1 MKHTTLLSILLLG
14 LTQLSACTDAG
25 PAENEIRLIPR
36 PVHVESYEGSFP
48 LTERCPIVADT
59 AEADLRRIAGF
70 LNERLRTA
78 AGFELPVVPAADCPA
93 VRFVATGH
101 LAAEAYRL
109 FSGPQGVRIEYSDPA
124 GAFYGLQTLLQLLP
138 PEIYARSRQRGVSWR
153 IPHVRIEDAPRFA
166 YRGMHLDVCSHFFGP
181 SYVKRYLDLMAM
193 HKLNRF
199 HWHLT
204 EDQGWRL
211 EIKRYPLLTEKG
223 SVRRETVI
231 GSCFSGFYDGTPYGG
246 YYTQEEVREIVR
258 YAAERYITVI
268 PEIEMPGHALAAISC
283 YPELSCGLEE
293 HYEPATKWGVFRQ
306 VYCPREE
313 TFRFLE
319 NVLDEV
325 FDLFPSR
332 VIHIGGDECPK
343 QSWKQ
348 CPHCQSLIRRL
359 GLKDEYELQSYFI
372 RRMERFVHSR
382 GREIIGWDEILQG
395 GLAPRAKVMSWL
407 GEQGGIEAARQHH
420 EVVMAPHTRYYLDY
434 YQADPDTEAICM
446 GHLVPLRTMYDYEP
460 VPEVLTEEER
470 RCIIGIEGCVW
481 TEYMADSSR
490 VEYMAWPRMTAIAE
504 TGWSPA
510 AGEWT
515 DFTRR
520 LEHHF
525 GRLDALQVN
534 YCRAFYNPLITL
546 NRDSAYTRIATI
558 EVDAPDAEI
567 RYTLDG
573 SEPTAAS
580 TLYAGPFVVNR
591 SQRIRAAAFRDGE
604 RLGEV
609 TAKQMY

>member
-14 LTQLSACTDAG
+14 LTLLSACTGAG
-25 PAENEIRLIPR
+25 SAEPEIRLIPR
-36 PVHVESYEGSFP
+36 PAHLACYEGAFT
-48 LTERCPIVADT
+48 LTDRCPIVVDT
-59 AEADLRRIAGF
+59 TDTDLRRIADF

-78 AGFELPVVPAADCPA
+78 AGFEMPVLPAVDRPS
-93 VRFVATGH
+93 VRFVATDG
-101 LAAEAYRL
+101 LTAEAYRL
-109 FSGPQGVRIEYSDPA
+109 QVGPEGVRIEYSDPA

-138 PEIYARSRQRGVSWR
+138 REIYARSRQRGISWR

-181 SYVKRYLDLMAM
+181 SYVKRYIDLMAM

-231 GSCFSGFYDGTPYGG
+231 GSCFSDFYDGTPYGG

-325 FDLFPSR
+325 FDLFPSQ

-434 YQADPDTEAICM
+434 YQADPETEAICM

-460 VPEVLTEEER
+460 VPEVLTGEER

-510 AGEWT
+510 AKDWP

-520 LEHHF
+520 LEYHF
-525 GRLDALQVN
+525 GRLDALHVG
-534 YCRAFYNPLITL
+534 YCRAFYNPLISL
-546 NRDSAYTRIATI
+546 HKDSAYTRIATL

-573 SEPTAAS
+573 SDPTAAS

-591 SQRIRAAAFRDGE
+591 SQRIRAAAFRGGV
-604 RLGEV
+604 RLGDI
-609 TAKQMY
+609 TAKQMH